1 MRRSSRCT
9 IALVMFTTAASSGAQ
24 VPKNVSA
31 AMSGFDPYMA
41 KVMQEWNAPGIG
53 IGIVVRDSLV
63 WAKGYGYRD
72 YGQKIPYT
80 PTTTQPIASN
90 SKLFTVMA
98 AGMLVSDGK
107 LAWDEPIKRYVPDI
121 RFFDD
126 DLDRQITLRDML
138 SHRTGVTRHDLIW
151 YESPFTRKELWDRM
165 RYLEPS
171 APIRTTFLYNNL
183 MYTAVGYA
191 IEELSGKTWEQFV
204 QERLLAPLQMTHT
217 TLTIEDNIKSAEHAV
232 PYSEK
237 RDSSVL
243 FKQPYYTAER
253 AIAPAG
259 AINSSVQDLSHWL
272 IALMNGG
279 KYRGTQVIPTAV
291 IRESLQ
297 PALAMPNSGMEA
309 FGWTELFNAAY
320 GMGRWTASYRGHL
333 IAYHGGDLPGFH
345 SQVSTMPNDSI
356 GVIVLV
362 IGDHAQPLYNAL
374 SFEIYERLLGLSRT
388 PWTDRYN
395 AIRLKNKAAATQA
408 RATANVGRVGDTH
421 PSHPIDDYLGEY
433 EHPAYGVLAITRGD
447 TGLVFDLHGI
457 RLPLSHFHYDRFDT
471 PDDEQ
476 YGKWSVNFLTN
487 PLGEVD
493 AAEMS
498 LDESAVTFRRR
509 VPAALAAEST
519 LRQYAGS
526 YKAPSG
532 ATVKV
537 VYRPG
542 VGLVLPGNPDIDLQ
556 PWRPHQFRVAKF
568 PDLVISFD
576 VKDGQVTAMRQRDP
590 GGEYVFPRAK
600 E

>member
-1 MRRSSRCT
+1 MRLFRRFT
-9 IALVMFTTAASSGAQ
+9 IALALTLAAASSHGQ
-24 VPKNVSA
+24 VPTNVNA
-31 AMSGFDPYMA
+31 AMSGFDAYMA
-41 KVMQEWNAPGIG
+41 KVMKDWDAPGIG

-72 YGQKIPYT
+72 YGQKIAYT

-98 AGMLVSDGK
+98 AGMLVTDGK

-121 RFFDD
+121 RFHDD

-191 IEELSGKTWEQFV
+191 IEELSGRTWEQFV
-204 QERLLAPLQMTHT
+204 QERLLNPLQMTHT
-217 TLTIEDNIKSAEHAV
+217 TLTIEDNIRSPEHAV

-243 FKQPYYTAER
+243 YRQPYYTAER

-272 IALMNGG
+272 IALMNAG
-279 KYRGTQVIPTAV
+279 KYHGTQVIPTAV

-297 PALAMPNSGMEA
+297 PSIAMPNGAMES
-309 FGWTELFNAAY
+309 FGWTELFNSAY

-362 IGDHAQPLYNAL
+362 VGDHAQPLYNAL
-374 SFEIYERLLGLSRT
+374 SYEIYERLLGMSRT

-395 AIRLKNKAAATQA
+395 AIRLKNKAAGTKA
-408 RATANVGRVGDTH
+408 RASANVGRVANTQ
-421 PSHPIDDYLGEY
+421 PSHPIGDYLGEY
-433 EHPAYGVLAITRGD
+433 EHPAYGVLAISRGD

-457 RLPLSHFHYDRFDT
+457 KLPLSHFHYDRFDT

-476 YGKWSVNFLTN
+476 FGKWSVNFLTN
-487 PLGEVD
+487 PMGEVD

-509 VPAALAAEST
+509 VPPALATEAT

-542 VGLVLPGNPDIDLQ
+542 VGLVLPGSPDIVMQ
-556 PWRPHQFRVAKF
+556 PWRPQQFRVARF

-576 VKDGQVTAMRQRDP
+576 VEDGQVTAMRQRDP

>member
-171 APIRTTFLYNNL
+171 APVRTTFLYNNL

-408 RATANVGRVGDTH
+408 RATANVGRVADTH

>member
-1 MRRSSRCT
+1 MRFPSRCVLAVAMLA
-9 IALVMFTTAASSGAQ
+9 IAAASGAQ
-24 VPKNVSA
+24 VPRNVDA
-31 AMSGFDPYMA
+31 AMSGFDTYMT
-41 KVMQEWNAPGIG
+41 KVLRDWDAPGLG

-72 YGQKIPYT
+72 YGRKIPYT

-98 AGMLVSDGK
+98 AGMLVADGK
-107 LAWDEPIKRYVPDI
+107 LGWDEPFRRYVPDV
-121 RFFDD
+121 RFYNDE
-126 DLDRQITLRDML
+126 LDREITLRDML

-171 APIRTTFLYNNL
+171 APVRTTFLYNNL

-204 QERLLAPLQMTHT
+204 QQRILDPLQMTHT
-217 TLTIEDNIKSAEHAV
+217 TLTLEDNLKRAEHAV
-232 PYSEK
+232 PYSER
-237 RDSSVL
+237 RDSTVL
-243 FKQPYYTAER
+243 YQQPYYTAER

-272 IALMNGG
+272 IALMNDGRYHG
-279 KYRGTQVIPTAV
+279 AQVIPSSA
-291 IRESLQ
+291 IRESLR
-297 PALAMPNSGMEA
+297 PSIALPNSGLES
-309 FGWTELFNAAY
+309 FGWTELLNSAY
-320 GMGRWTASYRGHL
+320 GMGRWTVSYRGHL
-333 IAYHGGDLPGFH
+333 LAYHGGDLPGFH

-356 GVIVLV
+356 GIIVLV
-362 IGDHAQPLYNAL
+362 VGDHAQPLYNAL
-374 SFEIYERLLGLSRT
+374 TYEIYERLLGMSNT
-388 PWTDRYN
+388 PWTNRQN
-395 AIRLKNKAAATQA
+395 AIRLRNKAAATQA
-408 RATANVGRVGDTH
+408 RATASAGRVPNTR
-421 PSHPIDDYLGEY
+421 PSHPIEDYLGEY
-433 EHPAYGVLAITRGD
+433 EHPAYGVLAISKGD

-457 RLPLSHFHYDRFDT
+457 KLPLSHFHYDRFDT

-487 PLGEVD
+487 PMGEVD
-493 AAEMS
+493 GAEMS
-498 LDESAVTFRRR
+498 LDESAVTFKRR
-509 VPAALAAEST
+509 VPAVLAAEAT

-542 VGLVLPGNPDIDLQ
+542 VGLVLPGSPDVALQ
-556 PWRPHQFRVAKF
+556 PWRPHQFRLAKF
-568 PDLVISFD
+568 PDVVVSFD
-576 VKDGQVTAMRQRDP
+576 VKDGQVSAMRQRDP
-590 GGEYVFPRAK
+590 GGEYVFPRAR

>member
-191 IEELSGKTWEQFV
+191 IEELSGRTWEQFV

-408 RATANVGRVGDTH
+408 RATANVGRVADTH